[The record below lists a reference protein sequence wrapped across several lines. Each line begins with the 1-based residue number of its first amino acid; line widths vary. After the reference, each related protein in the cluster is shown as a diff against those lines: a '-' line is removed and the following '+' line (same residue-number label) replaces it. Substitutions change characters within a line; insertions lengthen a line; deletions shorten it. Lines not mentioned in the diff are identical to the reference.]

1 MHKYYNNNK
10 FSMKDVYEGTILIPL
25 NNDYL
30 QCERLIY
37 EKFMMHFA
45 EKDIK
50 NGTLGQKIRS
60 YHKKGDIWHKA
71 LFERPIDRIMQLL
84 QYENDNNDNIFEV
97 ETKDMKPHCNLIEK
111 KNEYEIICDLPGINK
126 NNINVNF
133 HSENGVIEI
142 EGKRENEENKETN
155 EKNYIHLEE
164 INYGN
169 YYRCFDLSK
178 SININNQDIK
188 AKHDNGVL
196 TLYIP
201 KNNNLLSKD
210 SQYRVQIA

>member
-1 MHKYYNNNK
+1 
-10 FSMKDVYEGTILIPL
+10 MKDVYEGTILIPL

-30 QCERLIY
+30 ECERLIY
-37 EKFMMHFA
+37 EKFMMHFT

-111 KNEYEIICDLPGINK
+111 KK
-126 NNINVNF
+126 
-133 HSENGVIEI
+133 
-142 EGKRENEENKETN
+142 
-155 EKNYIHLEE
+155 
-164 INYGN
+164 
-169 YYRCFDLSK
+169 
-178 SININNQDIK
+178 
-188 AKHDNGVL
+188 
-196 TLYIP
+196 
-201 KNNNLLSKD
+201 
-210 SQYRVQIA
+210 